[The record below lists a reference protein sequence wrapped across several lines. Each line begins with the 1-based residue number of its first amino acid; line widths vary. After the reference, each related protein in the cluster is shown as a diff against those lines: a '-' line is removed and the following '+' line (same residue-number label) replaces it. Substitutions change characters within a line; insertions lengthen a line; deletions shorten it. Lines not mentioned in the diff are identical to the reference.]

1 MVFYRA
7 ILFIFLINWCFTIR
21 SQEEGQLQF
30 IGINMYNDKPL
41 SFSKIQVKN
50 NGKIIAEINTKET
63 NRFKTQLPLGSVYD
77 VYLLNGK
84 TQPMFLRVFADI
96 PENKRNIRTTYELEI
111 PFFPKDAST
120 IDTTQFINPFHQ
132 IVFDGKNK
140 FVDDTVYMNA
150 FLRKV
155 YKTKQETEVIKPVT
169 KVKQYVQ
176 LAGKLNFVN
185 DKKTPLKHKL
195 ISLVDKNGE
204 VIASTLTTHHGIFAF
219 PGIDPEVAAGL
230 VVTLS
235 DSENPNHDKVNL
247 MNSSL
252 ENVDLASVNP
262 VNHIYGFHKTGA
274 NDVIKKLIDP
284 EFRFNAG
291 GKLITVKNN
300 EKTVA
305 ANKMVYLLGSK
316 DNVVQKVKTNSLG
329 NFLFTRIIPNQ
340 DYSFS
345 FDTSE
350 FALDEH
356 LNLYSVRDKFIK
368 KIDSTS
374 KSKFIYKFISTS
386 KSDFNDLIVD
396 DSELKMNVKGR
407 LYGDN
412 KNNPLSNI
420 KVMLLN
426 EKFDVIDSTIT
437 NEKGDFLF
445 SYLAYAK
452 QFMISVDN
460 EKSLLESFNNIL
472 VFDNDDNLI
481 KIVAVA
487 KGKKFNYKPLNTELS
502 ALSDIYVD
510 DPWLAVINP
519 KLKTGKEDKNTSET
533 IIENILF
540 EFNKSELL
548 SQSKQ
553 TLDKVVLAMTAN
565 QKVEIELSAHSDS
578 KGPDAYNLKLS
589 EERAKSAR
597 DYIVSKGIDPIRIA
611 AKGYGETRLLNNCGN
626 NVKCSDDE
634 HAVNRRL
641 EFKLIY
647 K

>member
-1 MVFYRA
+1 MFFYRV
-7 ILFIFLINWCFTIR
+7 ILFIFLVCSSFISK
-21 SQEEGQLQF
+21 SQEEGHLQF
-30 IGINMYNDKPL
+30 IGINIYNYKPL
-41 SFSKIQVKN
+41 TFSKVQVKS
-50 NGKIIAEINTKET
+50 NGKIITEINTKET

-77 VYLLNGK
+77 IYLLNGK
-84 TQPMFLRVFADI
+84 TQTMFLRVHADI

-111 PFFPKDAST
+111 PFFPKDAT
-120 IDTTQFINPFHQ
+120 VLDTTQFVNPFHQ

-140 FVDDTVYMNA
+140 FVDDTVYMNS

-155 YKTKQETEVIKPVT
+155 YKTKTETEEIKPVER
-169 KVKQYVQ
+169 VKQYVQ
-176 LAGKLNFVN
+176 LAGKLNFLN

-195 ISLVDKNGE
+195 VNLVDKNGE

-219 PGIDPEVAAGL
+219 PGIDPELAYGL

-235 DSENPNHDKVNL
+235 ESENPNHDKVNL

-252 ENVDLASVNP
+252 ENIDVSTVNP
-262 VNHIYGFHKTGA
+262 ATNKYSFSKTGS
-274 NDVIKKLIDP
+274 NDVVKKLIDP

-291 GKLITVKNN
+291 GKLITLKNN

-316 DNVVQKVKTNSLG
+316 NNVVQKVKTNSLG
-329 NFLFTRIIPNQ
+329 NFLFTRLMPNQ
-340 DYSFS
+340 EYSFS

-350 FALDEH
+350 FALDEN

-368 KIDSTS
+368 KIDSVS
-374 KSKFIYKFISTS
+374 RNKFIYKFISTS

-426 EKFDVIDSTIT
+426 EKFDVIDSTLT

-445 SYLAYAK
+445 NYLSYAK

-472 VFDNDDNLI
+472 VFDNEDNLI
-481 KIVAVA
+481 KIVAVT
-487 KGKKFNYKPLNTELS
+487 KGKKFNYKPINTELS
-502 ALSDIYVD
+502 ALTDIYVD

-519 KLKTGKEDKNTSET
+519 KLKSKKENSNTSET

-565 QKVEIELSAHSDS
+565 KRVEIELSAHSDS

-589 EERAKSAR
+589 EERAKSAK
-597 DYIVSKGIDPIRIA
+597 DYIISKGIDPLRIVA
-611 AKGYGETRLLNNCGN
+611 RGFGETKLLNNCGN
-626 NVKCSDDE
+626 NIKCSDDE